1 MGYCRDSRWEAKV
14 QEKQRTYRNL
24 VAALRE
30 AGWQKVHLHVVP
42 LGATGVVRAELKDT
56 WKTLGVEGDSAKKL
70 NNKLATCAWNG
81 VRDITKARFK
91 ALQEVRQQKGDRA
104 GAGPSTSGQ
113 WNRG

>member
-1 MGYCRDSRWEAKV
+1 MAEGTPRV
-14 QEKQRTYRNL
+14 
-24 VAALRE
+24 
-30 AGWQKVHLHVVP
+30 HVVP

-91 ALQEVRQQKGDRA
+91 ALQEVRQQKAGDRA

-113 WNRG
+113 WDRG